1 MDNRKV
7 SVVIPTYNRAYCLG
21 ATIGSLQAQTYPH
34 WEALVIDDGSS
45 DGTAELMRSLSAA
58 DPRVKYFP
66 QKNAGVS
73 AARNAGLRL
82 VDGEWAAFLDSDD
95 AWEPW
100 KLAAQIAC
108 FDRLPEV
115 GMVWTDMNA
124 FDADGKLVSP
134 RHLRKMYAA
143 YERVGD
149 IQMFQGEQKLS
160 DLAPDLAGMHEEL
173 AGAVVHWGEIYS
185 WMMYGNV
192 VHTSTVLLRKDR
204 LRKVGFFEESYKT
217 GEDHDFHMRTC
228 LEGPVALLDA
238 PCIRY
243 RIAGGADQ
251 LTSPKHQLEIARNG
265 LLIREAALARHRARI
280 ALSDAQIGKIM
291 ARANGWVAHEL
302 FEQGNFGEARRY
314 FRRAGLL
321 EDPAPATL
329 LKASIAHLPPAIA
342 GSVMALVRKAQG
354 KSNAK
359 PKTKATTTA

>member
-34 WEALVIDDGSS
+34 WEALIVDDGSS
-45 DGTAELMRSLSAA
+45 DGTAELVRSLSAA
-58 DPRVKYFP
+58 DARVKYFP

-73 AARNAGLRL
+73 AARNAGLRA

-108 FDRLPEV
+108 FDRLPDV

-124 FDADGKLVSP
+124 FDTDGNLVSP
-134 RHLRKMYAA
+134 RHLRKMYSA

-149 IQMFQGEQKLS
+149 AKVFQGEQKLADFAPELTRTHGELS
-160 DLAPDLAGMHEEL
+160 D
-173 AGAVVHWGEIYS
+173 AVVHFGEIYS

-228 LEGPVALLDA
+228 LEGPVALLDT

-265 LLIREAALARHRARI
+265 LRIRESALARNRAQI
-280 ALSDAQIGKIM
+280 NLSDAEIGKIM
-291 ARANGWVAHEL
+291 AGANGWVAHEL
-302 FEQGNFGEARRY
+302 FEQGNFQEARRY

-321 EDPAPATL
+321 EDPKPATL
-329 LKASIAHLPPAIA
+329 LKASISHLPPAIA
-342 GSVMALVRKAQG
+342 GSVMALIRKAKG
-354 KSNAK
+354 KA
-359 PKTKATTTA
+359 KATTA